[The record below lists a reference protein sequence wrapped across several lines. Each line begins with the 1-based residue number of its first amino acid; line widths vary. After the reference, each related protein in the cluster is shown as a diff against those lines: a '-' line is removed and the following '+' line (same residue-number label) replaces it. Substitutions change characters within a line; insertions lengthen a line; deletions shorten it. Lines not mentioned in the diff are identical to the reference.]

1 MNRYVARSN
10 GGGPAGQL
18 LVGRTVS
25 GGCRVMKGLM
35 GAEPVK
41 QGPPSTYRSP
51 VIYIRSAIAHLMFHQ
66 YTTAMYM
73 ILRMAFALFLFV
85 GTANAQTTF
94 HKALGR
100 AMSDEAADM
109 VRTADGSLVVAGRT
123 VHPVTLDQNIL
134 LVKFTESG
142 DTVWTRS
149 IGADGVNE
157 DAVSVRETDDG
168 GLILCGTQ
176 EIIAVAPG
184 NILLVRTN
192 DLGQPIWS
200 KTFGGAT
207 IETGKGAEETSD
219 GGFIVLG
226 STSDLSVPAKM
237 CLIKTDAAGD
247 TTWTRILGTT
257 PNRYDF
263 AESIVE
269 TTDGGYLITGG
280 GYQSGVF
287 QGTYLIRT
295 DPFGAV
301 LWAKSATGM
310 PSGIRVVETV
320 GGGSIVLGIV
330 PANSIDL
337 HAIRFDALGD
347 TLWSRSYGGSSF
359 EEAEAV
365 IQTSD
370 EGFLFAGATRSFSAG
385 LTDAYFVRTD
395 AAGNIVWTR
404 AFGQSQHDRFYAVQE
419 LPDHSFAA
427 VGHTTSF
434 GSGQSDVFLVR
445 ADSAGATGCDELAAA
460 TLMHTPAMTMG
471 NVTFQAASGIPVGNA
486 TLAWSAGSIPSTECF
501 TVHVPESEEVGPWFA
516 VRPTV
521 AEAGSPVRIEAPRG
535 EYRVMDITGR
545 IVVQRSIDGVQEFLL
560 QRSGTYAVQFKAASG
575 TTRATR
581 IMIQ

>member
-184 NILLVRTN
+184 NILLV
-192 DLGQPIWS
+192 
-200 KTFGGAT
+200 
-207 IETGKGAEETSD
+207 
-219 GGFIVLG
+219 
-226 STSDLSVPAKM
+226 
-237 CLIKTDAAGD
+237 
-247 TTWTRILGTT
+247 
-257 PNRYDF
+257 
-263 AESIVE
+263 
-269 TTDGGYLITGG
+269 
-280 GYQSGVF
+280 
-287 QGTYLIRT
+287 
-295 DPFGAV
+295 
-301 LWAKSATGM
+301 
-310 PSGIRVVETV
+310 
-320 GGGSIVLGIV
+320 
-330 PANSIDL
+330 
-337 HAIRFDALGD
+337 
-347 TLWSRSYGGSSF
+347 
-359 EEAEAV
+359 
-365 IQTSD
+365 
-370 EGFLFAGATRSFSAG
+370 
-385 LTDAYFVRTD
+385 
-395 AAGNIVWTR
+395 
-404 AFGQSQHDRFYAVQE
+404 
-419 LPDHSFAA
+419 
-427 VGHTTSF
+427 
-434 GSGQSDVFLVR
+434 
-445 ADSAGATGCDELAAA
+445 
-460 TLMHTPAMTMG
+460 
-471 NVTFQAASGIPVGNA
+471 
-486 TLAWSAGSIPSTECF
+486 
-501 TVHVPESEEVGPWFA
+501 
-516 VRPTV
+516 
-521 AEAGSPVRIEAPRG
+521 
-535 EYRVMDITGR
+535 
-545 IVVQRSIDGVQEFLL
+545 
-560 QRSGTYAVQFKAASG
+560 
-575 TTRATR
+575 
-581 IMIQ
+581 